1 MRMNITPRVVA
12 DSTVIREFKDHAQQV
27 NALSEGR
34 MVASYNAVPSV
45 PTTGAYAVGDFVRNS
60 APAESGSP
68 GSKFVLLGWLCVVG
82 GDPATFVPIQPP
94 TGN

>member
-12 DSTVIREFKDHAQQV
+12 DGTVIREFKDHAQQV

-60 APAESGSP
+60 APAELGSSP
-68 GSKFVLLGWLCVVG
+68 NKYVVYGWMCL
-82 GDPATFVPIQPP
+82 DDSPLTFVQMRFL
-94 TGN
+94 TGS

>member
-1 MRMNITPRVVA
+1 MKLNITPLIPQS
-12 DSTVIREFKDHAQQV
+12 DSALIREIKAHAQQV

-60 APAESGSP
+60 APAELGSAA
-68 GSKFVLLGWLCVVG
+68 SKYCVFGWMCV
-82 GDPATFVPIQPP
+82 DDNPLTFVQMRFL
-94 TGN
+94 TGS

>member
-1 MRMNITPRVVA
+1 MKLPITPRVVA
-12 DSTVIREFKDHAQQV
+12 DGTVIREFKDHAQQV

-45 PTTGAYAVGDFVRNS
+45 PTTGPYAVGDFVRNS
-60 APAESGSP
+60 APAELGTAASKYVIFGWICTDDSP
-68 GSKFVLLGWLCVVG
+68 L
-82 GDPATFVPIQPP
+82 TFVQMRFL

>member
-12 DSTVIREFKDHAQQV
+12 DGTVIREFKDHAQQV

-60 APAESGSP
+60 APAELGSAA
-68 GSKFVLLGWLCVVG
+68 SKYVVFGWMCTNDSPL
-82 GDPATFVPIQPP
+82 TFVPMRFL

>member
-45 PTTGAYAVGDFVRNS
+45 PTTGAYAVGDVVRNS
-60 APAESGSP
+60 APAELGSP
-68 GSKFVLLGWLCVVG
+68 GSAYVVYGWMCL
-82 GDPATFVPIQPP
+82 DDNPLTFCQMRFL

>member
-1 MRMNITPRVVA
+1 MKLPITPRIVA
-12 DSTVIREFKDHAQQV
+12 DATVIREVKDHAQQV

-60 APAESGSP
+60 APAELGSP
-68 GSKFVLLGWLCVVG
+68 GSKYVIDGWTCL
-82 GDPATFVPIQPP
+82 DDSPLTFVQKRYP

>member
-12 DSTVIREFKDHAQQV
+12 DGTVIREFKDHAQQV

-34 MVASYNAVPSV
+34 MAASYNAVPSV
-45 PTTGAYAVGDFVRNS
+45 PTSGVYALGDFVRNS
-60 APAESGSP
+60 APAELGSP
-68 GSKFVLLGWLCVVG
+68 GSKYVIEGWTCLAA
-82 GDPATFVPIQPP
+82 PLTFVQKRYP